1 VNVWTDEDVV
11 AHLWWGDLERS
22 GHTMA
27 EIADLTDAQEA
38 FLLPFGRREG
48 GGTGGPRQTTY
59 PVEVLTREQFVAR
72 VQQRAEPLPAAEVE
86 ELWAVYSTQPGVS

>member
-1 VNVWTDEDVV
+1 
-11 AHLWWGDLERS
+11 
-22 GHTMA
+22 MA

-48 GGTGGPRQTTY
+48 SGGGSPLGGPRQTTY

>member
-1 VNVWTDEDVV
+1 MNVWTDDDVV

-38 FLLPFGRREG
+38 FLLPFGRRGEG
-48 GGTGGPRQTTY
+48 GSGPRQTTY

-72 VQQRAEPLPAAEVE
+72 VQARADPLPAAEVE
-86 ELWAVYSTQPGVS
+86 ELWAVYRTQPGVS